1 VICQGYTLAR
11 SLAGKMTPTY
21 DADLRNITVFMH
33 FLALT
38 AVVAYATIGL
48 FPEVAR

>member
-1 VICQGYTLAR
+1 
-11 SLAGKMTPTY
+11 MTPRY

-38 AVVAYATIGL
+38 AVVTYATIGL
-48 FPEVAR
+48 FPGASS

>member
-1 VICQGYTLAR
+1 VICQAYTLAR
-11 SLAGKMTPTY
+11 SIAGRMTPQY

-38 AVVAYATIGL
+38 AVVTYATIGL
-48 FPEVAR
+48 FPGASS